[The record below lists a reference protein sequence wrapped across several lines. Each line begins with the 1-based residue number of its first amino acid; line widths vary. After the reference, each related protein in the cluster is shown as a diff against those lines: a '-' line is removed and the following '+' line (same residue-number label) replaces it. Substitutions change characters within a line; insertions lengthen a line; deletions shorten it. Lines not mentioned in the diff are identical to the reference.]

1 MPCPRCVGECRCAL
15 SATELNHATLVDP
28 EGYDPS
34 EEQFSQSLVS
44 ARLPETHDTSHAVV
58 SQPETAAQEGW
69 RREVAQRVT
78 RYRTRRGYSENALS
92 FDFDAEPNDLVSAVV
107 PRPEGSVAPVA
118 DFYHEPQ
125 PAAETRAEAKV
136 IEFPRASDEPL
147 TTQMLVEP
155 VEDLLPRIF
164 EAEPP
169 EVVEERNEAEEA
181 LLEEWDTSVAIT
193 PPLPTFNLEA
203 SAGENPAAAVDLPMQ
218 VAPVGLRAL
227 VALVDVIIAALAAGL
242 FSFIAV
248 QFGALPADPKILLAA
263 EILVTVFF
271 WFVYQLMYL
280 SYAGATLGMAVTRL
294 VLCTFEGQPVS
305 RLRRQARAVGMLLS
319 ALSAGLGFAW
329 AFFDEDTLCW
339 HDRITR
345 TVLR

>member
-1 MPCPRCVGECRCAL
+1 VGECRCAL
-15 SATELNHATLVDP
+15 SATELNHAVLVDP

-44 ARLPETHDTSHAVV
+44 ARLPEARDASDAVV
-58 SQPETAAQEGW
+58 SQPEAAAQEGW

-92 FDFDAEPNDLVSAVV
+92 FDFDTQANDLVSAVI
-107 PRPEGSVAPVA
+107 PSPQGAVAPVA
-118 DFYHEPQ
+118 DISDDPRL
-125 PAAETRAEAKV
+125 ATATRAEAKV
-136 IEFPRASDEPL
+136 IEFPRASDEAV
-147 TTQMLVEP
+147 TAQMLVEP

-164 EAEPP
+164 EAESA
-169 EVVEERNEAEEA
+169 ELVEETDETEEA
-181 LLEEWDTSVAIT
+181 LLEEWNTSVAIA

-203 SAGENPAAAVDLPMQ
+203 STAESPAAAVDLPMQ
-218 VAPVGLRAL
+218 VAAPGLRAL

-248 QFGALPADPKILLAA
+248 QFGALPADPKMLLAA
-263 EILVTVFF
+263 EILVTIFF
-271 WFVYQLMYL
+271 WFVYQLLYL
-280 SYAGATLGMAVTRL
+280 TYAGATLGMAVTRV

-305 RLRRQARAVGMLLS
+305 RLRRQARAVSMLLS
-319 ALSAGLGFAW
+319 ALSGGLGFAW